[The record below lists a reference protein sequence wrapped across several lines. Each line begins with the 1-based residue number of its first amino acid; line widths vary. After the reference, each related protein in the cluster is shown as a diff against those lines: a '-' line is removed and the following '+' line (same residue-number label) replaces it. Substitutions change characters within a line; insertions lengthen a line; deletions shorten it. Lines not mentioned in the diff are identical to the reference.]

1 MLNISKIKLQ
11 GIQTLVCDKIT
22 LDMGILSQIIRIGI
36 QIYLYNVYTHTQ
48 NCKICMHKIAIRKKI
63 SWPQM

>member
-11 GIQTLVCDKIT
+11 GIQILVCDKIT

-36 QIYLYNVYTHTQ
+36 QIYLYNVYTQTQ

-63 SWPQM
+63 S

>member
-11 GIQTLVCDKIT
+11 GIQILVCDKIT

-36 QIYLYNVYTHTQ
+36 QIYLYNVYTQTSA
-48 NCKICMHKIAIRKKI
+48 CIK
-63 SWPQM
+63 

>member
-11 GIQTLVCDKIT
+11 GIQILVCDKIT

-36 QIYLYNVYTHTQ
+36 QIYLYNVYTHTSA
-48 NCKICMHKIAIRKKI
+48 CIK
-63 SWPQM
+63 